1 MEFQEYAA
9 QEVSALIDRL
19 VSDAEAR
26 TEAVLTGSQREHD
39 AALSSLR
46 AQLETR
52 GRELAERIRE
62 TEQLTA
68 AGEETQR
75 QLAVLRT
82 EAQAQLAEAQRR
94 EAEQQRRFAA
104 AAKAAERELTEA
116 RAALEAAE
124 VDVQR
129 LETEH
134 QQSLDTINAVAEQE
148 LADARG
154 ALDAAR
160 EEARRVEAEHQRG
173 LTAASAAAEKELAAA
188 RASLDAARADTHRL
202 EKEHE
207 RNLSAANA
215 AAEKELAAAN
225 DAAEQELRDARA
237 SLEAAQAEAQ
247 RLTRQFD
254 SALEEL
260 RQEHVNTLHQQ
271 AVARTALP
279 LDELLAVFGSLAS
292 AATPSAVLTTVVS
305 SLGREFSRVALFRVR
320 AGRLECV
327 SHVGFEFEGDVAKVV
342 IPTTVDSLMTRAV
355 NARRTQTF
363 VAASGDESCPV
374 PFGGAPACAVALPLI
389 SGESPVAVVYADDS
403 DQLEFG
409 SVPSEL
415 LVKFAELVWQHAILV
430 LQRAS
435 AAQKMLAVAPVQSF
449 ERLA

>member
-215 AAEKELAAAN
+215 AAEKGLTAAN